1 MPNIFS
7 GLSNFLSGGALGDA
21 QDFLT
26 NAGKSLAEMSV
37 PDLMALIPEL
47 QLQVQ
52 QGTMTPAQY
61 QAAMAQVQGH
71 MEPAQFQ
78 AALQE
83 ASNMT
88 GVQSDQSTIQGART
102 ALGQLDTIG
111 KNKGLTDADRAQFD
125 TVMNQA
131 NANAAQQRA
140 GQLQQLQ
147 MQGNAGTGAELAARL
162 AGTQSTANSNAAA
175 GANLAQSAQARALAA
190 IQAGLTGNTNLNQQ
204 LFGQEA
210 QKASAQ
216 DVINQFN
223 AQAKN
228 AVSAAN
234 AQAQQ
239 AANLANFNTANTV
252 NQQNAAATNTAAAQN
267 ASNTQAANALN
278 FNTANEIAGKNVG
291 IKNTQLMMPLQTAQ
305 QSFTNLL
312 DKNKAAAAAQLKAG
326 ENLATLGA
334 AQAKDTT
341 GQLDWLGNQINGSGG
356 AGGLVKTVVNG
367 VEKVGKFLNGVFTPA
382 TAAEVSNIVDW
393 ASIPN
398 AGAGVTTAADAFG
411 SAFNGT
417 GPLENL
423 GDTATDSGWLDWLS
437 DKNLKTDKKKLTD
450 KEVDEMMATM
460 SGYKYRYKGDKK
472 NPMQAGILAQDM
484 EKGMPDSVVNTPAGK
499 MVQKPE
505 AMSKALAVIANQH
518 QRILKLE
525 GKNNGK

>member
-26 NAGKSLAEMSV
+26 NAGKSLAEMAL
-37 PDLMALIPEL
+37 PDLVALIPQL

-61 QAAMAQVQGH
+61 QAMMAQVQGR
-71 MEPAQFQ
+71 MEPAQFEAAQQ
-78 AALQE
+78 AAT
-83 ASNMT
+83 AMT
-88 GVQSDQSTIQGART
+88 GVNSDPATIQGARA
-102 ALGQLDTIG
+102 ALEKLAEIGQ
-111 KNKGLTDADRAQFD
+111 NKGLTEADRAQFAS
-125 TVMNQA
+125 VMDQA
-131 NANAAQQRA
+131 NANSAQQRA
-140 GQLQQLQ
+140 AQVQQLQ
-147 MQGNAGTGAELAARL
+147 MQGNAGTGTELAARL
-162 AGTQSTANSNAAA
+162 SGVQSTANSNAAA
-175 GANLAQSAQARALAA
+175 GANVAQAAQARALQA

-210 QKASAQ
+210 QKANAQ

-223 AQAKN
+223 TQAKN

-252 NQQNAAATNTAAAQN
+252 NQQNAAATNAAASQN
-267 ASNTQAANALN
+267 AAHTQASNAAN
-278 FNTANEIAGKNVG
+278 FNMANEIAGKNVG
-291 IKNTQLMMPLQTAQ
+291 IQNQQLMMPLQTTQ
-305 QSFTNLL
+305 QAFTNEL
-312 DKNKAAAAAQLKAG
+312 DRNKAAAAAQVAAGKNLVDLGKAQTA
-326 ENLATLGA
+326 N
-334 AQAKDTT
+334 TT
-341 GQLDWLGNQINGSGG
+341 GQLDALGNLINGSGG

-423 GDTATDSGWLDWLS
+423 GDTATDTGWLDWLS
-437 DKNLKTDKKKLTD
+437 DKKLKTDKKEMSNDDID
-450 KEVDEMMATM
+450 KMMASMTA
-460 SGYKYRYKGDKK
+460 YKYRYKGDKK
-472 NPMQAGILAQDM
+472 NPVQQGVMAQDM
-484 EKGMPDSVVNTPAGK
+484 EKGMGSVVNTPAGK
-499 MVQKPE
+499 MVQGTP
-505 AMSKALAVIANQH
+505 ALGKALAVLSNQH
-518 QRILKLE
+518 ERLLKLE
-525 GKNNGK
+525 GKKNGK